1 MQERVKRPSRLVQ
14 SMARWAITLGA
25 AGTIVGA
32 TAMYGVLLRQELVS
46 SKHSLL
52 MLSAVLLSVA
62 FMLAPF
68 VRRTFGLATAKRK
81 PTVQRTLLDEMREQP
96 RPPEGEP
103 LVESAVQS
111 ESEPAVPEAEPAPTY
126 SSLAARLVTTAYV
139 VFGVTLLTIVWAL
152 QTD

>member
-46 SKHSLL
+46 SKYNLL
-52 MLSAVLLSVA
+52 MLSAMLLSVA
-62 FMLAPF
+62 FMLAPL
-68 VRRTFGLATAKRK
+68 VRRTFGLATTKRQ

-96 RPPEGEP
+96 HPREGEAE
-103 LVESAVQS
+103 VESAVQS
-111 ESEPAVPEAEPAPTY
+111 ESEPTVPEAEPAPPP
-126 SSLAARLVTTAYV
+126 SLAGRLVMTAYV
-139 VFGVTLLTIVWAL
+139 VFGLTLLMIVWTL
-152 QTD
+152 QTN

>member
-1 MQERVKRPSRLVQ
+1 MQERAKRPSRLIQ

-46 SKHSLL
+46 SKYNLL
-52 MLSAVLLSVA
+52 VLSAVLLSVA

-81 PTVQRTLLDEMREQP
+81 PQVQRTLLDEMREQP
-96 RPPEGEP
+96 HPPEGEP
-103 LVESAVQS
+103 AVEPAVESVS
-111 ESEPAVPEAEPAPTY
+111 EQPVPEAEPAAPP
-126 SSLAARLVTTAYV
+126 LVARLVTTAYV
-139 VFGVTLLTIVWAL
+139 IFGVTLLTIVWAL